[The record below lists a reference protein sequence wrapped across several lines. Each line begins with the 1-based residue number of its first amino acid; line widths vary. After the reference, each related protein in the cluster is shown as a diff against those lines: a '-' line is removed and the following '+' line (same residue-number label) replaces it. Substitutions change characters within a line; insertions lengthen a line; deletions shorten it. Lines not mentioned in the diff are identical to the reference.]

1 MKRWVIFLSLLIV
14 AAFAALY
21 LLSES
26 IQAPEFV
33 KIENCRLSKPDQN
46 NIMLCEVDVVLKNP
60 NKIAAKL
67 IFTDINVFSDDLKLA
82 TISQTSVTDIP
93 ANQQFSLPL
102 SCKINLINVIGSQ
115 GLSGLLEKALSS
127 EKKLPLNFTGQC
139 RVSVDGHVYRIPINV
154 SETIVLK

>member
-1 MKRWVIFLSLLIV
+1 MKKWVIFLSLII
-14 AAFAALY
+14 AATLSALW

-33 KIENCRLSKPDQN
+33 KIDNCRLSEPDKN
-46 NIMLCEVDVVLKNP
+46 NMILCEVDVVLKNP
-60 NKIAAKL
+60 NKVAAKL
-67 IFTDINVFSDDLKLA
+67 IFTDISVYSDNLKLA

-127 EKKLPLNFTGQC
+127 EKKIPLTFTGHC
-139 RVSVDGHVYRIPINV
+139 RVSVDGQVYRIPVNV

>member
-1 MKRWVIFLSLLIV
+1 MKKWVIFLSLFILIV
-14 AAFAALY
+14 SSTVW

-26 IQAPEFV
+26 MQAPEFV
-33 KIENCRLSKPDQN
+33 KIENCRLSELDKN
-46 NIMLCEVDVVLKNP
+46 NEVLCQVDVVLRNP
-60 NKIAAKL
+60 NNVEAKL
-67 IFTDINVFSDDLKLA
+67 IFTDISVFSNDLKLA

-127 EKKLPLNFTGQC
+127 EKKLPLNFTGHC
-139 RVSVDGHVYRIPINV
+139 RVSVDGHVYRIPVNV
-154 SETIVLK
+154 NETIVLK

>member
-1 MKRWVIFLSLLIV
+1 MKKWVIFLSLII
-14 AAFAALY
+14 AATLSALW

-33 KIENCRLSKPDQN
+33 KIDNCRLSEPDKN
-46 NIMLCEVDVVLKNP
+46 NMILCEVDVVLKNP
-60 NKIAAKL
+60 NKVAAKL
-67 IFTDINVFSDDLKLA
+67 IFTDISVYSDNLKLA

-127 EKKLPLNFTGQC
+127 EKKITSYFHRSLPGFGRWSGLSYS
-139 RVSVDGHVYRIPINV
+139 R
-154 SETIVLK
+154 